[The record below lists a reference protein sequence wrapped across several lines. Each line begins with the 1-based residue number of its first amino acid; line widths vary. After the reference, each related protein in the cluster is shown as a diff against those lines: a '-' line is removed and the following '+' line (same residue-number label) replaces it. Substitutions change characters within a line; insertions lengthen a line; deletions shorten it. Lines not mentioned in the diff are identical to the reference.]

1 MPSFFYRLHYIQGS
15 WPNRIPNAQPIQ
27 FGRSTHVLLS
37 PISLTLT
44 PANAS
49 TCFPQLTPNTMN
61 LDSQLIPAVIHS
73 STANLSLAVTLAS
86 SHAPLS
92 YHLAVTHL
100 SLPPLKTLTP
110 LLNTLPPPFVNGYI
124 SKYQKNPFNIYNRYN
139 TLPIKTPCPQG
150 VGRNSVNGG
159 NSPKKPPHD
168 SGRSNGPKS
177 PPRHGF

>member
-124 SKYQKNPFNIYNRYN
+124 SKYQKNPFSIYNRYR
-139 TLPIKTPCPQG
+139 TKLK
-150 VGRNSVNGG
+150 VA
-159 NSPKKPPHD
+159 
-168 SGRSNGPKS
+168 
-177 PPRHGF
+177 